1 MVQKA
6 ISKRPGESWFVHV
19 FRLSVL
25 LCTLVLFHAIHQRAM
40 NRKTSIPF
48 ATLTEEKIEGI
59 FGKGCRISAETSADR
74 LSVIDQ
80 NGTVVGSIAQTSPQS
95 DRSTGFSGPTNVLI
109 AFGADN
115 LVRHV
120 SILSSGDTRDHIKL
134 IENDGTFFRSFEGK
148 TVNALASLPNVQA
161 VTGATLSSAS
171 IIQGIQRRFGASVV
185 VSKFSNSVTVD
196 DAQLF
201 FQDAKSVKQ
210 DDAFPSLWFAIDDRG
225 RECGWLLRT
234 TPISDDVIGYQGP
247 TDALLAMS
255 IDGRIVGLHVGKSFD
270 NEPYV
275 GYVRKDAGFRSFW
288 KKFQI
293 QSLRNIDLREEGMEG
308 VSGATMSSMAIAEA
322 IIKAAKELDK
332 SNITQAQHAQSWYS
346 NAYRA
351 IGTATIIFFA
361 IALCFSHWRGNRWT
375 RSIYQMVV
383 ILYLGFL
390 QGELLSVAMFVGW
403 TQNGIPWQSA
413 TGLLLLTITAVF
425 IPIATKR
432 NIYCSHLCP
441 HGAIQQLLPRRWQW
455 KKELS
460 SRFKKGLV
468 MIRPIL
474 LLWVIVVVTLGLPF
488 SLVDIEPF
496 DAYAWRAAAVSS
508 LLVAIGGIVFS
519 LFVPMGY
526 CRYGCVTG
534 GLLNYLRRSPNK
546 GKLQRA
552 DYLSLVCLVIGCVIY
567 LTDRM

>member
-1 MVQKA
+1 
-6 ISKRPGESWFVHV
+6 V
-19 FRLSVL
+19 FRLLVL
-25 LCTLVLFHAIHQRAM
+25 LCILILFHAIHQREM
-40 NRKTSIPF
+40 NRKTSTPF
-48 ATLTEEKIEGI
+48 ATLSEAKIEAI
-59 FGKGCRISAETSADR
+59 FGTGCRISTETSADR

-80 NGTVVGSIAQTSPQS
+80 DGSIVGSIAQTSPQS
-95 DRSTGFSGPTNVLI
+95 DRSVGFSGPTNVLI
-109 AFGADN
+109 AFGSED

-134 IENDGTFFRSFEGK
+134 IENDGAFFRSFEGK
-148 TVNALASLPNVQA
+148 TLNALASLPNVQA

-185 VSKFSNSVTVD
+185 VSKFPSSVTVD

-201 FQDAKSVKQ
+201 FQDAKTVKQ
-210 DDAFPSLWFAIDDRG
+210 DTSFPSLWFAIDDRG

-234 TPISDDVIGYQGP
+234 SPISDDAIGYQGP
-247 TDALLAMS
+247 TDALLAMN
-255 IDGRIVGLHVGKSFD
+255 IDGQIVGLHVGKSFD
-270 NEPYV
+270 NDPYV

-288 KKFQI
+288 KKFTI
-293 QSLRNIDLREEGMEG
+293 QSLRNADLREEGMEG

-332 SNITQAQHAQSWYS
+332 SNLSKAQSAQSWSS
-346 NAYRA
+346 NLYRA
-351 IGTATIIFFA
+351 IGTGTIIFFA

-375 RSIYQMVV
+375 RTIYQMVV
-383 ILYLGFL
+383 IVYLGFL

-403 TQNGIPWQSA
+403 TQNGVPWQSA
-413 TGLLLLTITAVF
+413 AGLLLLTITAVF

-460 SRFKKGLV
+460 SWFKKGLV

-474 LLWVIVVVTLGLPF
+474 LLWVIVVVIFGLPF

-508 LLVAIGGIVFS
+508 LIVAIGGIIFS
-519 LFVPMGY
+519 LFIPMGY

-534 GLLNYLRRSPNK
+534 GLLNYLRRNPNNS
-546 GKLQRA
+546 KLQRA
-552 DYLSLVCLVIGCVIY
+552 DYLSLACLIVGSVIY
-567 LTDRM
+567 FADRI

>member
-1 MVQKA
+1 M
-6 ISKRPGESWFVHV
+6 SKRPAESWFVHV
-19 FRLSVL
+19 FRLLVL
-25 LCTLVLFHAIHQRAM
+25 FCILILFHAIHQREM
-40 NRKTSIPF
+40 SRKTSTPF
-48 ATLTEEKIEGI
+48 ATLAEERIEAI
-59 FGKGCRISAETSADR
+59 FGTGCRISTETSADR
-74 LSVIDQ
+74 LSIIDQ
-80 NGTVVGSIAQTSPQS
+80 DGSVVGSIAQTSPQS
-95 DRSTGFSGPTNVLI
+95 DRSVGFSGPTNVLI
-109 AFGADN
+109 AFGSDD

-134 IENDGTFFRSFEGK
+134 IENDVAFFRSFEGK

-185 VSKFSNSVTVD
+185 VSKFPSSVTVD

-201 FQDAKSVKQ
+201 FQDAKTVKQ
-210 DDAFPSLWFAIDDRG
+210 DTSFPSLWFAIDDRG

-234 TPISDDVIGYQGP
+234 SPISDDVIGYQGP

-255 IDGRIVGLHVGKSFD
+255 TNGQIVGLHVGKSFD
-270 NEPYV
+270 NDPYV

-288 KKFQI
+288 KKFTI
-293 QSLRNIDLREEGMEG
+293 QSLRNADLREEGMEG

-332 SNITQAQHAQSWYS
+332 SNLSKAQSAQSWSS
-346 NAYRA
+346 NLYRA
-351 IGTATIIFFA
+351 IGTGTIIFFA

-375 RSIYQMVV
+375 RTIYQMVV
-383 ILYLGFL
+383 IVYLGFL

-403 TQNGIPWQSA
+403 TQNGVPWHSA
-413 TGLLLLTITAVF
+413 AGLLLLTITAVF

-460 SRFKKGLV
+460 SWFKKGLV

-474 LLWVIVVVTLGLPF
+474 LLWVIVVVMFGLPF
-488 SLVDIEPF
+488 GLVDIEPF

-508 LLVAIGGIVFS
+508 LIVAIGGILLSF
-519 LFVPMGY
+519 FIPMGY

-534 GLLNYLRRSPNK
+534 GLLNYLRRNPNN

-552 DYLSLVCLVIGCVIY
+552 DYLSLACLLVGCVIY
-567 LTDRM
+567 FADRI

>member
-1 MVQKA
+1 
-6 ISKRPGESWFVHV
+6 
-19 FRLSVL
+19 
-25 LCTLVLFHAIHQRAM
+25 M

-48 ATLTEEKIEGI
+48 ATLTEEKVEGI

-74 LSVIDQ
+74 LSVIDRS
-80 NGTVVGSIAQTSPQS
+80 GTVVGSIAQTSPQS
-95 DRSTGFSGPTNVLI
+95 DRSIGFSGPTNVLI

-332 SNITQAQHAQSWYS
+332 SNFTQAQHAQSWYS
-346 NAYRA
+346 NVYRA

-361 IALCFSHWRGNRWT
+361 IVLCFSHWRGNRWT
-375 RSIYQMVV
+375 RAIYQMVV
-383 ILYLGFL
+383 ILYLGFM

-403 TQNGIPWQSA
+403 AQNGIPWQSA

-508 LLVAIGGIVFS
+508 LIVAIGGIVFS

-534 GLLNYLRRSPNK
+534 GLLNYLRRSPNN

-552 DYLSLVCLVIGCVIY
+552 DYLSFVCLIVGCVIY
-567 LTDRM
+567 FADRL

>member
-1 MVQKA
+1 M
-6 ISKRPGESWFVHV
+6 SKRPAESWFVHV
-19 FRLSVL
+19 FRLLVL
-25 LCTLVLFHAIHQRAM
+25 FCILILFHAIHQREM
-40 NRKTSIPF
+40 SRKTSTPF
-48 ATLTEEKIEGI
+48 ATLAEERIEAI
-59 FGKGCRISAETSADR
+59 FGTGCRISTKTSADR

-80 NGTVVGSIAQTSPQS
+80 DGSVVGSIAQTSPQS
-95 DRSTGFSGPTNVLI
+95 DRSVGFSGPTNVLI
-109 AFGADN
+109 AFGSDD

-134 IENDGTFFRSFEGK
+134 IENDVAFFRSFEGK

-185 VSKFSNSVTVD
+185 VSKFPSSVTVD

-201 FQDAKSVKQ
+201 FQDTKTVKQ
-210 DDAFPSLWFAIDDRG
+210 DTSFPSLWFAIDDRG

-234 TPISDDVIGYQGP
+234 SPISDDVIGYQGP

-255 IDGRIVGLHVGKSFD
+255 TNGQIVGLHVGKSFD
-270 NEPYV
+270 NDPYV

-288 KKFQI
+288 KKFTI
-293 QSLRNIDLREEGMEG
+293 QSLRNADLREKGMEG

-322 IIKAAKELDK
+322 IIKASKELDK
-332 SNITQAQHAQSWYS
+332 SNLSKAQSAQSWSS
-346 NAYRA
+346 NLYRA
-351 IGTATIIFFA
+351 IGTGTIIFFA

-375 RSIYQMVV
+375 RTIYQMVV
-383 ILYLGFL
+383 IVYLGLL

-403 TQNGIPWQSA
+403 TQNGVPWQSA
-413 TGLLLLTITAVF
+413 AGLLLLTITAVF

-460 SRFKKGLV
+460 SWFKKGLV

-474 LLWVIVVVTLGLPF
+474 LLWVIVVVVFGLPL

-508 LLVAIGGIVFS
+508 LIVAIGGILLSF
-519 LFVPMGY
+519 FIPMGY

-534 GLLNYLRRSPNK
+534 GLLNYLRRNPNN

-552 DYLSLVCLVIGCVIY
+552 DYLSLACLLVGCAIY
-567 LTDRM
+567 FADRM

>member
-1 MVQKA
+1 M
-6 ISKRPGESWFVHV
+6 SKRPAESWFVHV
-19 FRLSVL
+19 FRLLVL
-25 LCTLVLFHAIHQRAM
+25 LCILILFHAIHQREM
-40 NRKTSIPF
+40 SRKTSTPF
-48 ATLTEEKIEGI
+48 ATLAEERIEAI
-59 FGKGCRISAETSADR
+59 FGTGCRISTETSADR

-80 NGTVVGSIAQTSPQS
+80 DGSVVGSIAQTSPQS
-95 DRSTGFSGPTNVLI
+95 DRSIGFSGPTNVLI
-109 AFGADN
+109 AFGSDD

-134 IENDGTFFRSFEGK
+134 IENDGAFFRSFEGK

-185 VSKFSNSVTVD
+185 VSKFPSSVTVD

-201 FQDAKSVKQ
+201 FQDAKTVKQ
-210 DDAFPSLWFAIDDRG
+210 DTSFPSLWFAIDDRG

-234 TPISDDVIGYQGP
+234 SPISDDVIGYQGP

-255 IDGRIVGLHVGKSFD
+255 TDGQIVGLHVGKSFD
-270 NEPYV
+270 NDPYV

-288 KKFQI
+288 KKFTI
-293 QSLRNIDLREEGMEG
+293 QSLRNADLREEGMEG

-332 SNITQAQHAQSWYS
+332 SNLSKAQSAQSWSS
-346 NAYRA
+346 NLYRA
-351 IGTATIIFFA
+351 IGTGTIIFFA

-375 RSIYQMVV
+375 RTIYQMVV
-383 ILYLGFL
+383 IVYLGFL

-403 TQNGIPWQSA
+403 TQNGVPWQSA
-413 TGLLLLTITAVF
+413 AGLLLLTITAVF

-460 SRFKKGLV
+460 SWFKKGLV

-474 LLWVIVVVTLGLPF
+474 LLWVIVVVVFGLPF

-496 DAYAWRAAAVSS
+496 DAYAWRAAAISS
-508 LLVAIGGIVFS
+508 LIVAIGGIIFS
-519 LFVPMGY
+519 LFIPMGY

-534 GLLNYLRRSPNK
+534 GLLNYLRRNPNNS
-546 GKLQRA
+546 KLQRA
-552 DYLSLVCLVIGCVIY
+552 DYLSLACLIVGSVIY
-567 LTDRM
+567 FADRI

>member
-1 MVQKA
+1 M
-6 ISKRPGESWFVHV
+6 SKRPAESWFVHV
-19 FRLSVL
+19 FRLLVL
-25 LCTLVLFHAIHQRAM
+25 FCILILFHAIHQREM
-40 NRKTSIPF
+40 SRKTSTPF
-48 ATLTEEKIEGI
+48 ATLVEERIEAI
-59 FGKGCRISAETSADR
+59 FGTGCRISTETSADR

-80 NGTVVGSIAQTSPQS
+80 DGSVVGSIAQTSPQS
-95 DRSTGFSGPTNVLI
+95 DRSVGFSGPTNVLI
-109 AFGADN
+109 AFGSDD

-134 IENDGTFFRSFEGK
+134 IENDVAFFRSFEGK

-185 VSKFSNSVTVD
+185 VSKFPSSVTVD

-201 FQDAKSVKQ
+201 FQDAKTVKQ
-210 DDAFPSLWFAIDDRG
+210 DTSFPSLWFAIDDRG

-234 TPISDDVIGYQGP
+234 SPISDDVIGYQGP

-255 IDGRIVGLHVGKSFD
+255 TNGQIVGLHVGKSFD
-270 NEPYV
+270 NDPYV

-288 KKFQI
+288 KKFTI
-293 QSLRNIDLREEGMEG
+293 QSLRNADLREEGMEG
-308 VSGATMSSMAIAEA
+308 VSGATMSSIAIAEA

-332 SNITQAQHAQSWYS
+332 SNLSKAQSAQSWSS
-346 NAYRA
+346 NLYRA
-351 IGTATIIFFA
+351 IGTGTIIFFA

-375 RSIYQMVV
+375 RTIYQMVV
-383 ILYLGFL
+383 IVYLGFL
-390 QGELLSVAMFVGW
+390 QGELLSVVMFVGW
-403 TQNGIPWQSA
+403 TQNGVPWQSA
-413 TGLLLLTITAVF
+413 AGLLLLTITAVF

-460 SRFKKGLV
+460 SWFKKGLV

-474 LLWVIVVVTLGLPF
+474 LLWVIVVVIFGLPF

-496 DAYAWRAAAVSS
+496 DAYAWRAAAISS
-508 LLVAIGGIVFS
+508 LIVAIGGIIFS

-534 GLLNYLRRSPNK
+534 GLLNYLRRNPNNS
-546 GKLQRA
+546 KLQRA
-552 DYLSLVCLVIGCVIY
+552 DYLSLACLIVGSVIY
-567 LTDRM
+567 FADRI

>member
-1 MVQKA
+1 M
-6 ISKRPGESWFVHV
+6 SKRPAESWFVHV
-19 FRLSVL
+19 FRLLVL
-25 LCTLVLFHAIHQRAM
+25 LCILILFHAIHQREM
-40 NRKTSIPF
+40 SRKTSTPF
-48 ATLTEEKIEGI
+48 ASLAEERIEAI
-59 FGKGCRISAETSADR
+59 FGTGCRISTETSPDR

-80 NGTVVGSIAQTSPQS
+80 DGNVVGSIAQTSPQS
-95 DRSTGFSGPTNVLI
+95 DRSIGFSGPTNVLI
-109 AFGADN
+109 AFGSDD
-115 LVRHV
+115 LVRYV

-134 IENDGTFFRSFEGK
+134 IENDGAFFRSFEGK

-201 FQDAKSVKQ
+201 FQDTKTVKQ
-210 DDAFPSLWFAIDDRG
+210 DTAFPSLWFAIDDRG

-234 TPISDDVIGYQGP
+234 SPISDDVIGYQGP

-255 IDGRIVGLHVGKSFD
+255 IDGQIVGLHVAKSFD

-288 KKFQI
+288 KKFTI
-293 QSLRNIDLREEGMEG
+293 QSLRNADLREEGMEG

-332 SNITQAQHAQSWYS
+332 SNLSKAQSAQSWSS
-346 NAYRA
+346 NLYRA
-351 IGTATIIFFA
+351 IGTGTIIFFA

-375 RSIYQMVV
+375 RTIYQMVV
-383 ILYLGFL
+383 IVYLGFL

-403 TQNGIPWQSA
+403 TQNGVPWQSA
-413 TGLLLLTITAVF
+413 AGLLLLTITAVF

-460 SRFKKGLV
+460 SWFKKGLV

-474 LLWVIVVVTLGLPF
+474 LLWVIVVVIFGLPF

-508 LLVAIGGIVFS
+508 LIVAIGGIIFS

-534 GLLNYLRRSPNK
+534 GLLNYLRRNPNNS
-546 GKLQRA
+546 KLQRA
-552 DYLSLVCLVIGCVIY
+552 DYLSLACLIVGCVIY
-567 LTDRM
+567 FADRI

>member
-1 MVQKA
+1 M
-6 ISKRPGESWFVHV
+6 S
-19 FRLSVL
+19 
-25 LCTLVLFHAIHQRAM
+25 
-40 NRKTSIPF
+40 RKTSTPF
-48 ATLTEEKIEGI
+48 ATLVEERIEAI
-59 FGKGCRISAETSADR
+59 FGTGCRISTETSADR

-80 NGTVVGSIAQTSPQS
+80 DGSVVGSIAQTSPQS
-95 DRSTGFSGPTNVLI
+95 DRSVGFSGPTNVLI
-109 AFGADN
+109 AFGSDD

-134 IENDGTFFRSFEGK
+134 IENDVAFFRSFEGK

-185 VSKFSNSVTVD
+185 VSKFPSSVTVD

-201 FQDAKSVKQ
+201 FQDTKTVKQ
-210 DDAFPSLWFAIDDRG
+210 DTAFPSLWFAIDDRG

-234 TPISDDVIGYQGP
+234 SPISDDVIGYQGP

-255 IDGRIVGLHVGKSFD
+255 TNGQIVGLHVGKSFD
-270 NEPYV
+270 NDPYV

-288 KKFQI
+288 KKFTI
-293 QSLRNIDLREEGMEG
+293 QSLRNADLREEGMEG

-332 SNITQAQHAQSWYS
+332 SNLSKAQSAQSWSS
-346 NAYRA
+346 NLYRA
-351 IGTATIIFFA
+351 IGTGTIIFFA

-375 RSIYQMVV
+375 RTIYQMVV
-383 ILYLGFL
+383 IVYLGFL

-403 TQNGIPWQSA
+403 TQNGVPWQSA
-413 TGLLLLTITAVF
+413 AGLLLLTITAVF

-460 SRFKKGLV
+460 SWFKKGLV

-474 LLWVIVVVTLGLPF
+474 LLWVIVVVMFGLPF
-488 SLVDIEPF
+488 GLVDIEPF
-496 DAYAWRAAAVSS
+496 DAYAWRAAAISS
-508 LLVAIGGIVFS
+508 LIVAICGIIFS

-534 GLLNYLRRSPNK
+534 GLLNYLRRNPNN

-552 DYLSLVCLVIGCVIY
+552 DYLSLACLLVGCVIY
-567 LTDRM
+567 FADRI

>member
-1 MVQKA
+1 M
-6 ISKRPGESWFVHV
+6 SKRPAESWFVHV
-19 FRLSVL
+19 FRLLVL
-25 LCTLVLFHAIHQRAM
+25 FCILILFHAIHQREM
-40 NRKTSIPF
+40 SRKTSTPF
-48 ATLTEEKIEGI
+48 ATLAEERIEAI
-59 FGKGCRISAETSADR
+59 FGTGCRISTETSADR

-80 NGTVVGSIAQTSPQS
+80 DGSIVGSIAQTSPQS
-95 DRSTGFSGPTNVLI
+95 DRSVGFSGPTNVLI
-109 AFGADN
+109 AFGSDD

-134 IENDGTFFRSFEGK
+134 IENDVAFFRSFEGK
-148 TVNALASLPNVQA
+148 TVNALASLPKVQA
-161 VTGATLSSAS
+161 VTGATLSSTS
-171 IIQGIQRRFGASVV
+171 IIQGIQRRFGASVI
-185 VSKFSNSVTVD
+185 VSKFPSSVTVD

-201 FQDAKSVKQ
+201 FQDTKTVKQ
-210 DDAFPSLWFAIDDRG
+210 DTAFPSLWFAIDDRG

-234 TPISDDVIGYQGP
+234 SPISDDAIGYQGP
-247 TDALLAMS
+247 TDALLAMN
-255 IDGRIVGLHVGKSFD
+255 IDGQIVGLHVGKSFD
-270 NEPYV
+270 NDPYV

-288 KKFQI
+288 KKFTI
-293 QSLRNIDLREEGMEG
+293 QSLRNADLREEGMEG

-332 SNITQAQHAQSWYS
+332 SNLSKAQSAQSWYS
-346 NAYRA
+346 NLYRA
-351 IGTATIIFFA
+351 IGTGTIIFFA

-375 RSIYQMVV
+375 RTIYQMVV
-383 ILYLGFL
+383 IVYLGFL

-403 TQNGIPWQSA
+403 TQNGVPWQSA
-413 TGLLLLTITAVF
+413 AGLLLLTITAVF

-460 SRFKKGLV
+460 SWFKKGLV

-474 LLWVIVVVTLGLPF
+474 LLWVIVVVMFGLPF
-488 SLVDIEPF
+488 GLVDIEPF

-508 LLVAIGGIVFS
+508 LIVAIGGIIFS
-519 LFVPMGY
+519 LFIPMGY

-534 GLLNYLRRSPNK
+534 GLLNYLRRNPNNS
-546 GKLQRA
+546 KLQRA
-552 DYLSLVCLVIGCVIY
+552 DYLSLACLIVGSVIY
-567 LTDRM
+567 FADRI